1 MDRNAAIQ
9 AWNELRGVYAAN
21 GLILPGVRMLV
32 PDEWKNSDKSLEQLA
47 MDAAGNLSTDPN
59 SALPSLLTTAI
70 DPDVIRIVFAPLQIA
85 KILGGERKAGDWLEE
100 TRIFPV
106 VEEDGEVSS
115 YDDFSNNGRTGINF
129 NYPQFQSYLYQT
141 FIAYG
146 ERETERA
153 GLMRIN
159 YVGELTGAASGLL
172 NRFGNLVYAF
182 GLTGLQNYGLINNP
196 YLSAYLSPAIKAWG
210 GTTWF
215 NNGSPAATAN
225 EVYNDILAVVE
236 QIINQTNGAVEM
248 DAPMTLALS
257 PQSQLAMKFANSF
270 GVFVSALLKEG
281 FPNMKIVPAPQYGQK
296 TATNNQGY
304 SGVGNLFQVIV
315 DNIDNQKVAYPAFN
329 EKLRA
334 HKLIP
339 ESSSWKPTGP
349 PAAGLPQRAPAG
361 KRPIERH
368 SPKSRRPRWF
378 RFLPGENCV

>member
-1 MDRNAAIQ
+1 MDRNAAIA
-9 AWNELRGVYAAN
+9 AWNEVRDVYAAN
-21 GLILPGVRMLV
+21 GLIMPQVRMLV
-32 PDEWKNSDKSLEQLA
+32 PDEFKNSDRSLSSMA
-47 MDAAGNLSTDPN
+47 MDAAGTLSTDPN
-59 SALPSLLTTAI
+59 AALPSLLTSAI
-70 DPDVIRIVFAPLQIA
+70 DPDVIRVVFAPLQIA
-85 KILGGERKAGDWLEE
+85 KILGGEKKAGDWLEE
-100 TRIFPV
+100 TRFFPI
-106 VEEDGEVSS
+106 VEETGEVSS

-159 YVGELTGAASGLL
+159 YVGELTAAASGLL
-172 NRFGNLVYAF
+172 NRFGNLAYAF
-182 GLTGLQNYGLINNP
+182 GLVGLQNYGIINNP

-257 PQSQLAMKFANSF
+257 PQSQLAMKFTNSF
-270 GVFVSALLKEG
+270 GVSVADLLSKG
-281 FPNMKIVPAPQYGQK
+281 FPSMKVMAAPQYGQK

-304 SGVGNLFQVIV
+304 SPIGNAFQIIV
-315 DNIDNQKVAYPAFN
+315 DKIDNQKVAYPVFN

-339 ESSSWKPTGP
+339 EPSSWKQKMTSGVWGTILRMPIGV
-349 PAAGLPQRAPAG
+349 AGMLG
-361 KRPIERH
+361 
-368 SPKSRRPRWF
+368 
-378 RFLPGENCV
+378 V

>member
-1 MDRNAAIQ
+1 MDRNAAIA
-9 AWNELRGVYAAN
+9 AWSEVRDVYEAN

-32 PDEWKNSDKSLEQLA
+32 PDEFKNSNKSLSRLA
-47 MDAAGNLSTDPN
+47 MDAAGNLTTDPN
-59 SALPSLLTTAI
+59 AALPSLLTTAI
-70 DPDVIRIVFAPLQIA
+70 DPDVIRVVFAPLQIA

-106 VEEDGEVSS
+106 IEEEGEISS

-141 FIAYG
+141 FVAYG

-182 GLTGLQNYGLINNP
+182 GLSGLQNYGILNNP

-210 GTTWF
+210 GTSWF
-215 NNGSPAATAN
+215 NAGSPAATAN
-225 EVYNDILAVVE
+225 EVYNDFLAVVE
-236 QIINQTNGAVEM
+236 QIISQTNGAVEM
-248 DAPMTLALS
+248 DTPMTAALS
-257 PQSQLAMKFANSF
+257 PQSMLAMKFANSF
-270 GVFVSALLKEG
+270 GVTVAALLKDG
-281 FPNMKIVPAPQYGQK
+281 FPNMKIMSAPQYGQK
-296 TATNNQGY
+296 TSNNNQGY
-304 SGVGNLFQVIV
+304 SLIGNAFQIIV
-315 DNIDNQKVAYPAFN
+315 DKIDNQKVAYPAFN

-339 ESSSWKPTGP
+339 ESSSWKQKMTSGVW
-349 PAAGLPQRAPAG
+349 GTILRM
-361 KRPIERH
+361 PIGV
-368 SPKSRRPRWF
+368 SGM
-378 RFLPGENCV
+378 LGV

>member
-1 MDRNAAIQ
+1 MDRNAAIA
-9 AWNELRGVYAAN
+9 AWNELKGVYAAN
-21 GLILPGVRMLV
+21 GLILPYTKMLV
-32 PDEWKNSDKSLEQLA
+32 PDEFRNSNKSLVELA
-47 MDAAGNLSTDPN
+47 MDAAGTLSTDPN
-59 SALPSLLTTAI
+59 SALPAMLTTAI
-70 DPDVIRIVFAPLQIA
+70 DPDVVRIVFAPLQIA

-106 VEEDGEVSS
+106 VEETGEVSS
-115 YDDFSNNGRTGINF
+115 YDDFSNNGRVGINF

-141 FIAYG
+141 FVAYG

-159 YVGELTGAASGLL
+159 YVSELTGAASGLL
-172 NRFGNLVYAF
+172 NRFGNLAYAF
-182 GLTGLQNYGLINNP
+182 GLMGLQNYGLLNNP

-236 QIINQTNGAVEM
+236 QIITQTNGAVEM
-248 DAPMTLALS
+248 DAEMTLALS

-270 GVFVSALLKEG
+270 GVTVAGLLKDG
-281 FPNMKIVPAPQYGQK
+281 FPNMKITTAPQYGQK
-296 TATNNQGY
+296 TTNNAQGY
-304 SGVGNLFQVIV
+304 SPIGNAFQIIV
-315 DNIDNQKVAYPAFN
+315 DKIDNQKVAYPAFN

-339 ESSSWKPTGP
+339 EPSSWKQKFTSGVW
-349 PAAGLPQRAPAG
+349 GTITRM
-361 KRPIERH
+361 PIGI
-368 SPKSRRPRWF
+368 SGM
-378 RFLPGENCV
+378 LGV